1 MYVCMITTTD
11 MFLLYMTSFKNAWFL
26 NEWSINLFSSLK
38 LEKIITIEYFPT
50 HEELNPD
57 FLYSSV
63 DGGLTEVH
71 TGLNT

>member
-38 LEKIITIEYFPT
+38 LEKIITIEYFLHMKNWILIFFT
-50 HEELNPD
+50 A
-57 FLYSSV
+57 V
-63 DGGLTEVH
+63 
-71 TGLNT
+71 